1 MMLDVYE
8 QFGQFNLPLFVTE
21 ITSPSAGEGGEELQ
35 AEVVRDHYR
44 LWFGTPMM
52 AGVTWWNLGDG
63 TAVKGENEAK
73 GGLMDEELKP
83 KAAYRALDELI
94 NHRWKT
100 HATAKTD
107 ERGACGFRGFYGKY
121 KVKVAAEGQTQEFE
135 VDLAKDGLARQLV
148 LKP

>member
-1 MMLDVYE
+1 
-8 QFGQFNLPLFVTE
+8 
-21 ITSPSAGEGGEELQ
+21 
-35 AEVVRDHYR
+35 
-44 LWFGTPMM
+44 MM

-94 NHRWKT
+94 NRQWKT

-107 ERGACGFRGFYGKY
+107 ERGA
-121 KVKVAAEGQTQEFE
+121 
-135 VDLAKDGLARQLV
+135 
-148 LKP
+148 